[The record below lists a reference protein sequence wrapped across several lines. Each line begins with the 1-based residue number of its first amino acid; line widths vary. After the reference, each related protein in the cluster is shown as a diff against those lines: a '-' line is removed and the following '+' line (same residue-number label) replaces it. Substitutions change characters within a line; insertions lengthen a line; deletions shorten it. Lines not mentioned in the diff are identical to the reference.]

1 MIHLSEVSLTYEG
14 SDGSLVHALDGVSL
28 RVAPNEFVTIVGPS
42 GCGKSTLLKL
52 IVGLLRPTR
61 GAVSYRG
68 RPVDDTIQEV
78 GMVYQSPILL
88 PWRSV
93 LSNVLLPIE
102 ILRRD
107 VRTYAGEAAKLLEMA
122 RLSAFA
128 RKPPRELS
136 GGMQQ
141 RAALCR
147 ALITDP
153 PLLLMDEPFAALDAL
168 TRDEMGQELC
178 RLWEERKK
186 TVVFVTHSIPEA
198 VLLADRVVVMSPR
211 PGRIVRDIAI
221 DLPRPRTNA
230 KQLGPAFAEYVETI
244 REIIYSFKRE
254 RDAAAPAD

>member
-1 MIHLSEVSLTYEG
+1 MIRLSQVSLIYE
-14 SDGSLVHALDGVSL
+14 STDGTQVHALDGIDL
-28 RVAPNEFVTIVGPS
+28 RVAENEFVAIVGPS

-52 IVGLLRPTR
+52 IVGLLRPT
-61 GAVSYRG
+61 GGSVEYRG
-68 RPVDDTIQEV
+68 RPVEDTIQEV

-93 LSNVLLPIE
+93 LGNVLLPIE

-107 VRTYAGEAAKLLEMA
+107 RKAYGPEAAKLLEMA
-122 RLSAFA
+122 GLSAFA
-128 RKPPRELS
+128 RKTPRELS

-153 PLLLMDEPFAALDAL
+153 ALLLMDEPFAALDAL
-168 TRDEMGQELC
+168 TRDEMGQELS

-198 VLLADRVVVMSPR
+198 VLLGDRVVVMSPR
-211 PGRIVRDIAI
+211 PGRIVRDIPI
-221 DLPRPRTNA
+221 DLPRPRTNV

-254 RDAAAPAD
+254 RDAAPAA